1 MGGWQGGQAEYVL
14 VPFADFSALKLPKD
28 KCKPYIL
35 ELAMLSD
42 ILPTAFNACVQA
54 GVTVGRTV
62 YIAGAGPVGVCAA
75 ACSLLLGA
83 ALVVVG
89 DVNPDRLPNV
99 EKLGPNVKT
108 LDLHKVGRLPGQL
121 GSALEPIVGKP
132 EVDCSIDAVG
142 FEAHGHGTLADT
154 ESGET
159 VLNSLFHC
167 TKSTGTIGVPGVY
180 VSTYCAH
187 TALTHHPP
195 LPSHIPH
202 SYHSPCHSYMHRA
215 ALRPSPHPSCALS
228 LPYCQMM
235 VDPRGEDTQHKAGYL
250 PLQWGVAFNKGLA
263 IQQGQCPVMAY
274 HRELMQCI
282 LHDRLSVVPALNVKI
297 ITLEEAI
304 EAYKHFSV
312 GEACKYV
319 LDPHNILR
327 SQGLTRGAV
336 IGQVGM
342 SADGS
347 AHRRSLPVQY
357 AERAVEKVTSTV
369 ASAQDLIAA
378 QLRK

>member
-1 MGGWQGGQAEYVL
+1 MLVCLTCVLLLRYADMGGWQGGQAEYAL
-14 VPFADFSALKLPKD
+14 VPYADFSALKLPKD

-62 YIAGAGPVGVCAA
+62 YIAGAGPVGICAA

-99 EKLGPNVKT
+99 EKLGPNIKT

-121 GSALEPIVGKP
+121 GTALKPLVGKE

-159 VLNSLFHC
+159 VLNSLFNC
-167 TKSTGTIGVPGVY
+167 TKSTGTIGIPGVY
-180 VSTYCAH
+180 
-187 TALTHHPP
+187 
-195 LPSHIPH
+195 
-202 SYHSPCHSYMHRA
+202 
-215 ALRPSPHPSCALS
+215 
-228 LPYCQMM
+228 MM
-235 VDPRGEDTQHKAGYL
+235 VDPKGEDAQHKSGYL
-250 PLQWGVAFNKGLA
+250 PLQWGVAWNKGLA
-263 IQQGQCPVMAY
+263 IQQGQCPVKAY
-274 HRELMQCI
+274 HRELMNCI
-282 LHDRLSVVPALNVKI
+282 LHDRLSVVPSLNVKI
-297 ITLEEAI
+297 ITLDEAV

-319 LDPHNILR
+319 LDPNNILR
-327 SQGLTRGAV
+327 SQGLTRNAV
-336 IGQVGM
+336 VGQVGTT
-342 SADGS
+342 ADGS
-347 AHRRSLPVQY
+347 AHRRSLPVQLV
-357 AERAVEKVTSTV
+357 ERAAEKVTSTV
-369 ASAQDLIAA
+369 ASVQDLVAA

>member
-1 MGGWQGGQAEYVL
+1 
-14 VPFADFSALKLPKD
+14 
-28 KCKPYIL
+28 
-35 ELAMLSD
+35 
-42 ILPTAFNACVQA
+42 VQA

-62 YIAGAGPVGVCAA
+62 YIAGAGPVGICAA

-99 EKLGPNVKT
+99 EKLGPNIRT

-154 ESGET
+154 ESGEN
-159 VLNSLFHC
+159 VLNALFHC
-167 TKSTGTIGVPGVY
+167 TKSTGNIGVPGVY
-180 VSTYCAH
+180 
-187 TALTHHPP
+187 
-195 LPSHIPH
+195 
-202 SYHSPCHSYMHRA
+202 
-215 ALRPSPHPSCALS
+215 
-228 LPYCQMM
+228 MM
-235 VDPRGEDTQHKAGYL
+235 VDPRGEDTQHKEGYL

-282 LHDRLSVVPALNVKI
+282 LNDRLSVVPALNVKI

-319 LDPHNILR
+319 LDPNNILR
-327 SQGLTRGAV
+327 SQGLTRNAV
-336 IGQVGM
+336 VGQVGT
-342 SADGS
+342 SPDGS
-347 AHRRSLPVQY
+347 AHRKSLPVQY

-369 ASAQDLIAA
+369 ASVQDMVAA